1 MAVAAIAQI
10 FYAWYVSRLVNVVVL
25 ESTGVQ
31 EDMGTSSELDPEDR
45 RSSGRAS
52 TFVPLRAQNSLLIY
66 GLVAF
71 NHAVRDCHRCFCDC
85 E

>member
-10 FYAWYVSRLVNVVVL
+10 FYAWYVSRLINVVVR

-31 EDMGTSSELDPEDR
+31 EDMGTSSELDPKDR

-52 TFVPLRAQNSLLIY
+52 TFVPLRVQGPLLIY

-71 NHAVRDCHRCFCDC
+71 DYAVRDRHRCFCDC